1 MTAQIFFAFKYYE
14 SLKKK
19 FCFEIKKKNLYLLG
33 KRPIESVKT
42 QSHMKQRT

>member
-19 FCFEIKKKNLYLLG
+19 FCFEIKKK
-33 KRPIESVKT
+33 ICIC
-42 QSHMKQRT
+42 